1 MILTPSQTPGFAP
14 MTVCMFDNEVVRGG
28 AEEHMLCL
36 LRGLDRRRFRPLL
49 ACPEE
54 LLALLRPE
62 LPDDVETLPL
72 ALQSHRQLGRMSK
85 LRNFLRHHRVQVLHS
100 HGFRPSLLA
109 SPIGWLTGV
118 SVTVETPH
126 VREYWRKGWKANF
139 AIDRMAGRFVTQ
151 YIAVSEANRNYLV
164 QEKGLPAEK
173 ITTILNGSD
182 IERFDRAHAVPAD
195 FRHRSNLAEGDQVL
209 LVAARL
215 EPQKGH
221 SVLLQALTLLRA
233 EFPALRLVVLG
244 DGSLRSQLEAEVSAL
259 GLEGSVSMPGH
270 CSDIRDWM
278 SAADVCVLPSFAEGL
293 PLFAIECLAA
303 GRPMVATSVDGTPE
317 IVVDGKTGILVPPGN
332 PVALAGGIARL
343 LRDRALAEQLGAAG
357 AKWVRERFT
366 LTRQIRETEELYER
380 LWCRKT
386 RNTLPR
392 ACEARDPQLM
402 GRC

>member
-1 MILTPSQTPGFAP
+1 MISTTSLTPIS
-14 MTVCMFDNEVVRGG
+14 VCMFDNEVVRGG

-36 LRGLDRRRFRPLL
+36 LRGLDRRRFRLL
-49 ACPEE
+49 LVCPEE

-62 LPDDVETLPL
+62 LPDDVETLSL
-72 ALQSHRQLGRMSK
+72 ALQSHRQLGRISA
-85 LRNFLRHHRVQVLHS
+85 LRDFLRGQHVQILHS
-100 HGFRPSLLA
+100 HGFRPSILA
-109 SPIGWLTGV
+109 SPVGWLTGV
-118 SVTVETPH
+118 PVRIETPH

-139 AIDRMAGRFVTQ
+139 AIDRIAGRFVTQ
-151 YIAVSEANRNYLV
+151 YIAVSEANHRYLV
-164 QEKGLPAEK
+164 EEKGLPAEK
-173 ITTILNGSD
+173 VVTILNGSD
-182 IERFDRAHAVPAD
+182 IERFDRTHVLPED
-195 FRHRSNLAEGDQVL
+195 FRRRSNLAESDQVL

-221 SVLLQALTLLRA
+221 SVLLTAMKLLQA
-233 EFPALRLVVLG
+233 EFPALRLVALG
-244 DGSLRSQLEAEVSAL
+244 DGSLRGELEAEIHTL
-259 GLEGSVSMPGH
+259 GLEDSVSMPGH

-317 IVVDGKTGILVPPGN
+317 IVVDGKSGILVPPGN
-332 PVALAGGIARL
+332 PGALAEGIARL
-343 LRDRALAEQLGAAG
+343 LRDRTLAERLGADG

-366 LTRQIRETEELYER
+366 LTRQIHETEDLYER
-380 LWCRKT
+380 LWCERT

-392 ACEARDPQLM
+392 ACEARDPRLM

>member
-1 MILTPSQTPGFAP
+1 MSMTPSFPP
-14 MTVCMFDNEVVRGG
+14 MAVCMFDNEVVRGG

-49 ACPEE
+49 VCPEE
-54 LLALLRPE
+54 LLSLLRPE
-62 LPDDVETLPL
+62 LPEDVETLPL
-72 ALQSHRQLGRMSK
+72 ALQSHRQLGRMSA
-85 LRNFLRHHRVQVLHS
+85 LRNFLRKQKVQVLHS
-100 HGFRPSLLA
+100 HGFRPSILA
-109 SPIGWLTGV
+109 SPVGWLTGV
-118 SVTVETPH
+118 PVTVETPH

-139 AIDRMAGRFVTQ
+139 AVDRVAGRFVTQ
-151 YIAVSEANRNYLV
+151 YIAVSEANRKYLV
-164 QEKGLPAEK
+164 QEKGLPADK
-173 ITTILNGSD
+173 IVTILNGCD
-182 IERFDRAHAVPAD
+182 IERFDRAHTIPGG
-195 FRHRSNLAEGDQVL
+195 FRRESNLADTDRVL

-221 SVLLQALTLLRA
+221 SVLLQAMKLLRA
-233 EFPALRLVVLG
+233 EFPALQLVALG
-244 DGSLRSQLEAEVSAL
+244 DGSLRGELEAEVRAL

-303 GRPMVATSVDGTPE
+303 SRPMVATSVDGTPE

-332 PVALAGGIARL
+332 PLALAEGIARL
-343 LRDRALAEQLGAAG
+343 LRDRALAAQLGEAG

-366 LTRQIRETEELYER
+366 LTRQLRETEDLYER
-380 LWCRKT
+380 LWCART

-392 ACEARDPQLM
+392 ACDARDPLLM

>member
-1 MILTPSQTPGFAP
+1 MSVTPSFVPL
-14 MTVCMFDNEVVRGG
+14 TVCMFDNEIVRGG

-49 ACPEE
+49 VCPEE
-54 LLALLRPE
+54 LVVLMRPE
-62 LPDDVETLPL
+62 LPNDVETLPL
-72 ALQSHRQLGRMSK
+72 ALQSHRQLGRISV
-85 LRNFLRHHRVQVLHS
+85 LRDFLRQQQAQILHS
-100 HGFRPSLLA
+100 HGFRPSILA
-109 SPIGWLTGV
+109 SPVGWLTGV
-118 SVTVETPH
+118 PVTVETPH

-139 AIDRMAGRFVTQ
+139 AIDRVAGRFVTQ
-151 YIAVSEANRNYLV
+151 YIAVSEANRRYLV
-164 QEKGLPAEK
+164 EEKGLPAEK
-173 ITTILNGSD
+173 IVTILNGSD
-182 IERFDRAHAVPAD
+182 IERFDRAHTPPAD
-195 FRHRSNLAEGDQVL
+195 FRYRSNLADNDQVL

-221 SVLLQALTLLRA
+221 SVLVQALKLLRS
-233 EFPALRLVVLG
+233 EFPALRLVALG
-244 DGSLRSQLEAEVSAL
+244 DGSLRGELETQVRAL
-259 GLEGSVSMPGH
+259 GLEGHVSMPGH

-278 SAADVCVLPSFAEGL
+278 SAADICVLPSFAEGL

-317 IVVDGKTGILVPPGN
+317 IVIDGKTGILVPPGN
-332 PVALAGGIARL
+332 PVALAEGIARL

-357 AKWVRERFT
+357 ARWVRSRFT

-380 LWCRKT
+380 LWCEKT